1 MSFSECSFFGSSIS
15 YSVGGYVS
23 CILPH
28 SRVSPSRSFLIM
40 SIPVDP
46 STDLKFLWERVSEG
60 KWLHLASLASLPPK
74 HTRCPDHRMGSQ
86 LEKEP
91 GLDWSVCSF
100 SMTNYPK
107 CQQLEMFIELYSLLH
122 GEFEHKIVWWRHYE
136 HTCCLRETWPVE
148 HFL

>member
-1 MSFSECSFFGSSIS
+1 
-15 YSVGGYVS
+15 
-23 CILPH
+23 
-28 SRVSPSRSFLIM
+28 M

-46 STDLKFLWERVSEG
+46 STDLKYLWERVSEG

-74 HTRCPDHRMGSQ
+74 HTRCPGHRMGSQ

-91 GLDWSVCSF
+91 GLDWSVCSY

-122 GEFEHKIVWWRHYE
+122 EEFEHKIV
-136 HTCCLRETWPVE
+136 
-148 HFL
+148 